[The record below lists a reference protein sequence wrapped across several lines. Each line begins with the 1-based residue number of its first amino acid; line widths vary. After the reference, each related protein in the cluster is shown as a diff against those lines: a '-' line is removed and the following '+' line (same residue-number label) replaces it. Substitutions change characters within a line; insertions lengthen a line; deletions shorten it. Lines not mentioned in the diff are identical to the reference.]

1 MSAIYYQT
9 DKNVLTNKAAIVY
22 NQINNTGGVQMS
34 EPRKQQSPN
43 KVINIIKALTFI
55 RANSPVDVATISDQ
69 TGIALPTLYR
79 AIKSLADCRIIVE
92 DGKETSLAGRK
103 AQLYSINYNYT
114 YVLGIILEKNYVKA
128 FIAGMDGQIRNEQE
142 IDLKNNFTREQIIEC
157 FEAAIDQVLAR
168 TFPDGN
174 GMERIE
180 RIGIL
185 SSSAIDVSVGKIT
198 DFAGREALNDFAI
211 VPYVQE
217 KYQKPVKLM
226 KVSAVEALSYS
237 DAMRMQGVEQYMY
250 VHIGQGVGACLVV
263 DGKLYEGKHGAAGE
277 IEYLFETVANARN
290 VNTSTFT
297 AWHVYDLVSAFV
309 KENPRS
315 VLAQLIAKNTGKYG
329 SKQSVIRHSVDE
341 AIAVRDKDC
350 IALLAEIVQKWAD
363 IIWILSLCYDPEV
376 CIIGGDISERVPNLF
391 GWIRD
396 LVKNKSHHI
405 FYPADAQMTNDMALA
420 KSVLDDSFIEI
431 QKQIS
436 SS

>member
-1 MSAIYYQT
+1 M
-9 DKNVLTNKAAIVY
+9 TNNATIVY
-22 NQINNTGGVQMS
+22 NYHNNAGGVRMS
-34 EPRKQQSPN
+34 EQRKQQSPN

-55 RANSPVDVATISDQ
+55 RANNPVDVATISEL

-79 AIKSLADCRIIVE
+79 AIKSLSDRRIIVE

-114 YVLGIILEKNYVKA
+114 YILGIILEKNYTKA

-142 IDLKNNFTREQIIEC
+142 IDLKNNLTREEIIQC
-157 FEAAIDQVLAR
+157 FEAAIDQVVAR
-168 TFPDGN
+168 SFPGDT
-174 GMERIE
+174 GMDRIE

-198 DFAGREALNDFAI
+198 DFAGREALNDFEI
-211 VPYVQE
+211 VRYVQE

-237 DAMRMQGVEQYMY
+237 DSMRMQGVDQYLY

-290 VNTSTFT
+290 VNTLPFN
-297 AWHVYDLVSAFV
+297 AWHVYDMVSKFV
-309 KENPRS
+309 KQNPRS
-315 VLAQLIAKNTGKYG
+315 VLAQLISKNTGKYG
-329 SKQSVIRHSVDE
+329 SKQSVIRHSIDE
-341 AIAVRDKDC
+341 AIAIRDKEC
-350 IALLAEIVQKWAD
+350 MELLEEVVQKWAD

-396 LVKNKSHHI
+396 LVKHKSQCA
-405 FYPADAQMTNDMALA
+405 FLPADAQMTNDMALA